1 MLTIIVLVLC
11 MVLILPVI
19 SQAQQKQPPPEF
31 NEYMKALQIKDLNAR
46 IKELERLISAYPNS
60 QGKAA
65 FENAIIDAKIG
76 LCTDID
82 SILKL
87 QCPRIESTKGFG
99 LIFQYY
105 YSSLDIIEHRN
116 LTKFDKKKVTQ
127 AVTQYAQIGL
137 KLAADPKFVNSVP
150 EQQRSYIKR
159 YGPLLYIAVAKAYL
173 NESSPKKALK
183 ALGNF
188 QKKGGMKDK
197 DFYYVFASTQE
208 QMDKNEEAF
217 ANFFNAAV
225 ENYKDSVN
233 KAKTLYMKLNGS
245 LEGFNEK
252 LEAKQ
257 RELPY
262 HPERFQASQ
271 DWKGKAV
278 LAELFT
284 GSECPPCAGSDLGF
298 DGLIDAVDPKY
309 VAVLEYHLPIPRP
322 DPIMNHAT
330 KKRQDYYGVRSAP
343 TTFFDGE
350 MKHAGGGSRSMS
362 EMKYKQYLD
371 EIKSRIPSAPVVKIG
386 VNAVLEG
393 DIIKVKYTANK
404 LLDGADYN
412 IALVQKEEVYHGGNG
427 IVYHKMV
434 VREIVTAKAAKTGHI
449 DINPA
454 ETEKAA
460 EQYLV
465 DFEKA
470 HNFQF
475 KEKHFKIDRT
485 KLQVVFFIQDK
496 NTKEV
501 YNATVSDVAFKSGS
515 GHAN

>member
-1 MLTIIVLVLC
+1 MSKKKMLTIIVLFLC

-19 SQAQQKQPPPEF
+19 SQAQQRQRPPEY
-31 NEYMKALQIKDLNAR
+31 NEYRKALQIKDLNAR

-60 QGKAA
+60 QVKAS
-65 FENAIIDAKIG
+65 FENALLDAKIG
-76 LCTDID
+76 LCTDVD
-82 SILKL
+82 GILKL
-87 QCPRIESTKGFG
+87 QGPRIESTKGFD

-105 YSSLDIIEHRN
+105 YSSLDIIEHSN
-116 LTKFDKKKVTQ
+116 LTKFDKKKVTH
-127 AVTQYAQIGL
+127 AVTEYAQKGL
-137 KLAADPKFVNSVP
+137 KLAADPEFVKSLP
-150 EQQRSYIKR
+150 EQQRPYIKR

-173 NESSPKKALK
+173 NEGSPKKALET
-183 ALGNF
+183 LDNF

-262 HPERFQASQ
+262 HPESFYAPQ
-271 DWKGKAV
+271 DWKGKTV

-284 GSECPPCAGSDLGF
+284 GSECPPCVGADLAF
-298 DGLIDAVDPKY
+298 DGLIDAVGPKY
-309 VAVLEYHLPIPRP
+309 VAILEYHLPIPRP

-330 KKRQDYYGVRSAP
+330 KKRQDYYGVRSTP
-343 TTFFDGE
+343 LTFFDGE
-350 MKHAGGGSRSMS
+350 RKHSGGGIRSMS
-362 EMKYKQYLD
+362 EMKYNQYSD
-371 EIKSRIPSAPVVKIG
+371 EIKSRLSAVPAVKIE
-386 VNAVLEG
+386 VNAALEG
-393 DIIKVKYTANK
+393 DVIKVKYTADK
-404 LLDGADYN
+404 LLNGADYN

-427 IVYHKMV
+427 IAYHKMV
-434 VREIVTAKAAKTGHI
+434 VREIVTAEAAKTGHI
-449 DINPA
+449 DINPI

-460 EQYLV
+460 EKHLV

-470 HNFQF
+470 RNFQF
-475 KEKHFKIDRT
+475 QEKHFKIDRT

-501 YNATVSDVAFKSGS
+501 YNATVSDVAFK
-515 GHAN
+515 